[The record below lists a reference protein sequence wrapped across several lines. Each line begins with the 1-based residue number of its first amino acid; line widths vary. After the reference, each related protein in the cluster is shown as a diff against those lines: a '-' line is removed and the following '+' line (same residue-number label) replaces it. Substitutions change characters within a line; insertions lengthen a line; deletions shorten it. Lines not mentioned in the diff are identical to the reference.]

1 MKVSY
6 LTSSIKYQLR
16 SLATPRI
23 WEVGSRL
30 IQSKRTSEFS
40 EKVVRHASAKND
52 SEVYVIRRRPP
63 GGGLFSN
70 LNHVM
75 QGVEY
80 AILHNFI
87 PVVDMENYWTTYSQA
102 RSFHDSCNAWEYFF
116 EPISW
121 VKLENLRDFAN
132 VRYSKGD
139 RINAESV
146 LADRSLS
153 FVLDRNSVDI
163 YGSMYR
169 QYVRL
174 NWQTLKIIDELKE
187 LIRWSPDTIGVS
199 YRGTDYLELK
209 AQGHARQP
217 EIAELRNNLL
227 EKLQEDPSA
236 KILISTDDGKA
247 RESLASSVKNKAY
260 INFRDENILRKFV
273 SNKDAPSPQVLNALG
288 YLIEVFLL
296 SEGKTIVCSI
306 ANGSAAAI
314 LLNQNR
320 YIDPRIINK
329 GTY

>member
-1 MKVSY
+1 MNFPMSKSKYFIKSLFPDKVWRVLVQPAQRRKEKTY
-6 LTSSIKYQLR
+6 
-16 SLATPRI
+16 
-23 WEVGSRL
+23 
-30 IQSKRTSEFS
+30 SER
-40 EKVVRHASAKND
+40 VVVNQKGNID

-70 LNHVM
+70 VNHVL
-75 QGVEY
+75 QGIEY
-80 AILHNFI
+80 SLINDLI
-87 PVVDMENYWTTYSQA
+87 PVVDMQNYWTQYSQ
-102 RSFHDSCNAWEYFF
+102 RKQFHGSSNAWEYFF
-116 EPISW
+116 CPVSDLDLGGLQPYRRI
-121 VKLENLRDFAN
+121 
-132 VRYSKGD
+132 RYSKGD
-139 RINAESV
+139 RILNESI

-153 FVLDRNSVDI
+153 FVLDHNSVDI

-169 QYVRL
+169 QYVKL
-174 NWQTLKIIDELKE
+174 NWQTLKIIDEVKE
-187 LIRWSPDTIGVS
+187 SIRWTPDTIGVS
-199 YRGTDYLELK
+199 YRGTDYLELM
-209 AQGHARQP
+209 ARGHARQP
-217 EIAELRNNLL
+217 EIAELHSNLL

-247 RESLASSVKNKAY
+247 RESLASSVENKAY

-273 SNKDAPSPQVLNALG
+273 SNKDAPSPQVMNALG
-288 YLIEVFLL
+288 YLIEVVLL